1 MLDSSTPLDLDGYL
15 SPAEINTLIAEESN
29 ILEEAKQ
36 NITLLRLNHHLAK
49 LYSNRASLQKVR
61 SNAMQELS
69 TIHQPMDSAQFFL
82 EIVAEFQL
90 RLAKYDIDHEK
101 D

>member
-1 MLDSSTPLDLDGYL
+1 
-15 SPAEINTLIAEESN
+15 
-29 ILEEAKQ
+29 
-36 NITLLRLNHHLAK
+36 
-49 LYSNRASLQKVR
+49 
-61 SNAMQELS
+61 MQELS

-90 RLAKYDIDHEK
+90 RLAKYDIDHEI

>member
-1 MLDSSTPLDLDGYL
+1 MLCWNKAWQDDDL
-15 SPAEINTLIAEESN
+15 
-29 ILEEAKQ
+29 ILEGLCFVLPLLIR